1 MADSSSIL
9 GSSGIAARSGTP
21 SSRSSWIPRSTRR
34 DERGEGHDDDL
45 ELELDVERLASF
57 KGMPRGSRTN
67 PTGRR

>member
-1 MADSSSIL
+1 MAEFSSIL

-21 SSRSSWIPRSTRR
+21 SSRSSWTQEVRDR
-34 DERGEGHDDDL
+34 DERGEGHDDL
-45 ELELDVERLASF
+45 ERELDVERLASF